1 MSVCAVCG
9 KDNAP
14 QYKFCLGCGAEL
26 GKGGSSAPKASPN
39 SSTLLTDP
47 PKAKTAPPVFNDM
60 GPPSDPLTDPE
71 IPQFDDGE
79 APTTNA
85 GAGAVVVQAAPA
97 PGGRPC
103 AACGTS
109 VPPNFKFC
117 PNCGAAVE
125 TARPSST
132 PKAPSANVAGKLT
145 IIRPDG
151 TEGGTHPLTAG
162 ENPIGRRMGTL
173 FEADGYLSPVH
184 AELVLNAAGL
194 VVRDASSLNGVYAKI
209 SAEEELQDGDVF
221 RIGQELLRFD
231 VVPPPQPLD
240 DGTEVLGSP
249 NPGYWGRLAV
259 IVGREQD
266 GSAFPLLGEATMLG
280 RERGDI
286 TFPEDGYVSGAH
298 ARVSQRDG
306 RYWLADLNSSNGTFL
321 RVRGERAVPSGTYLL
336 MGQQLFRVSY

>member
-26 GKGGSSAPKASPN
+26 GKAGGAPKAAPLAVERSRTP
-39 SSTLLTDP
+39 SKP
-47 PKAKTAPPVFNDM
+47 RTAPPVFDEM
-60 GPPSDPLTDPE
+60 GPATDPMTDPA
-71 IPQFDDGE
+71 IPRFEEDGGNGAPE
-79 APTTNA
+79 AKT
-85 GAGAVVVQAAPA
+85 
-97 PGGRPC
+97 RPC
-103 AACGTS
+103 PSCG
-109 VPPNFKFC
+109 VNVAGNFKFC
-117 PNCGAAVE
+117 PNCGAPVE
-125 TARPSST
+125 AAPRKPT
-132 PKAPSANVAGKLT
+132 PAPSAHVSGKLT

-151 TEGGTHPLTAG
+151 SEGGTHTLTAG
-162 ENPIGRRMGTL
+162 ENPIGRRMGAL

-194 VVRDASSLNGVYAKI
+194 VVRDANSLNGVYARI
-209 SAEEELQDGDVF
+209 SDEEELQDGDVF

-266 GSAFPLLGEATMLG
+266 GSAFPLLGDAIMLG

-298 ARVSQRDG
+298 ARVSTRDG
-306 RYWLADLNSSNGTFL
+306 RFYLADLNSSNGTFL
-321 RVRGERAVPSGTYLL
+321 RVRGERVVPSGTYLL
-336 MGQQLFRVSY
+336 MGQQLFRVDYQ